1 MFDEGTGSPIVFI
14 PGIQGR
20 WEWMAPALHQI
31 AKRCR
36 TISYSLRGR
45 TFDELIAEVDATLD
59 RAQLR
64 GAAICGVSFGGMVAM
79 QYAALRPERATAL
92 IIVSTPGPGW
102 RPSPT
107 QARYIAKPWI
117 STPAFVGTA
126 WSRLGP
132 EIKAAI
138 DGWPERIAFCAQYGL
153 RIATAPSVP
162 PQMAARSTLC
172 HEIDL
177 SAACTRIT
185 APALVITG
193 EPQLDRVVPT
203 ESTRRYT
210 HLIKRA
216 KYVMIERTGHN
227 GLITRPDYFAQIV
240 SEFVNANRS

>member
-1 MFDEGTGSPIVFI
+1 MFDKGMGSPIVFI

-20 WEWMAPALHQI
+20 WEWMEPALHEI
-31 AKRCR
+31 SKRCR

-64 GAAICGVSFGGMVAM
+64 GAAICGVSFGGMVAV

-102 RPSPT
+102 QPSPT
-107 QARYIAKPWI
+107 QARYLAKPWI

-126 WSRLGP
+126 WSRVGP

-153 RIATAPSVP
+153 RIVTAPSVP
-162 PQMAARSTLC
+162 ARMAARSNLC
-172 HEIDL
+172 HEVDL
-177 SAACTRIT
+177 SADCERIT

-193 EPQLDRVVPT
+193 EPQLDRVVPI
-203 ESTRRYT
+203 ESTRRYAN
-210 HLIKRA
+210 LIRRA

-227 GLITRPDYFAQIV
+227 GLITRPRYFAEIL
-240 SEFVNANRS
+240 SAFVNANRS

>member
-1 MFDEGTGSPIVFI
+1 MFDKGMGSPIVFI

-20 WEWMAPALHQI
+20 WEWMEPALHEI
-31 AKRCR
+31 SKRCR

-64 GAAICGVSFGGMVAM
+64 GAAICGVSFGGMVAV

-102 RPSPT
+102 QPSPK
-107 QARYIAKPWI
+107 QARYLAKPWI

-126 WSRLGP
+126 WSRVGP

-153 RIATAPSVP
+153 RIVTAPSVP
-162 PQMAARSTLC
+162 ARMAARSNLC
-172 HEIDL
+172 HEVDL
-177 SAACTRIT
+177 SADCERIT

-193 EPQLDRVVPT
+193 EPQLDRVVPI
-203 ESTRRYT
+203 ESTRRYAN
-210 HLIKRA
+210 LIRRA

-227 GLITRPDYFAQIV
+227 GLITRPRYFAEIL

>member
-1 MFDEGTGSPIVFI
+1 MFDKGMGSPIVFI

-20 WEWMAPALHQI
+20 WEWMEPALHEI
-31 AKRCR
+31 SKRCR
-36 TISYSLRGR
+36 TIRYSLRGR

-64 GAAICGVSFGGMVAM
+64 GAAICGVSFGGMVAV

-102 RPSPT
+102 QPSPT
-107 QARYIAKPWI
+107 QARYLAKPWI

-126 WSRLGP
+126 WSRVGP

-153 RIATAPSVP
+153 RIVTAPSVP
-162 PQMAARSTLC
+162 ARMAARSNLC
-172 HEIDL
+172 HEVDL
-177 SAACTRIT
+177 SADCERIT

-193 EPQLDRVVPT
+193 EPQLDRVVPI
-203 ESTRRYT
+203 ESTRRYAN
-210 HLIKRA
+210 LIRRA

-227 GLITRPDYFAQIV
+227 GLITRPRYFAEIL

>member
-1 MFDEGTGSPIVFI
+1 MFDKGMGSPIVFI

-20 WEWMAPALHQI
+20 WEWMEPALHEI
-31 AKRCR
+31 SKRCR

-64 GAAICGVSFGGMVAM
+64 GAAICGVSFGGMVAV

-102 RPSPT
+102 QPSPK
-107 QARYIAKPWI
+107 QARYLAKPWI

-126 WSRLGP
+126 WSRVGP

-153 RIATAPSVP
+153 RIVTAPSVP
-162 PQMAARSTLC
+162 ARMAARSNLC
-172 HEIDL
+172 HEVDL
-177 SAACTRIT
+177 SADCERIT

-193 EPQLDRVVPT
+193 EPQLDRVVPI
-203 ESTRRYT
+203 ESTRRYAN
-210 HLIKRA
+210 LIRRA

-227 GLITRPDYFAQIV
+227 GLITRPRYFAEIV